1 MTRFDYIDKL
11 RGFAILLVVI
21 GHIYL
26 PYTREAS
33 NHPVAQMIYSFHM
46 PLFFFIS
53 GFLCEFTHK
62 IEKNGCLNFVW
73 RKAIALLVPYLFW
86 LIAGDLIF
94 KHGEISAWT
103 DIPRLL
109 CFFPNVHFWFMPVL
123 FILMLLYALHHWMM
137 GKRDS
142 VRRRVAFVFVLCL
155 LLVGFGGIFHLF
167 HLMVYAIYAFSFS
180 LEHFYLFAPGL

>member
-1 MTRFDYIDKL
+1 MMTRFDYIDKL

-62 IEKNGCLNFVW
+62 IEKNGYLNFVW

-94 KHGEISAWT
+94 
-103 DIPRLL
+103 
-109 CFFPNVHFWFMPVL
+109 
-123 FILMLLYALHHWMM
+123 
-137 GKRDS
+137 
-142 VRRRVAFVFVLCL
+142 
-155 LLVGFGGIFHLF
+155 
-167 HLMVYAIYAFSFS
+167 
-180 LEHFYLFAPGL
+180 